1 MKKTLFFVFTF
12 CLAALMGNAQG
23 GLDSIMPVRG
33 LCIGAPN
40 NEEVDLF
47 VKFISE
53 DLKNMGVNTLVLM
66 VDFGFEYESHPELRS
81 ENALSKS
88 DVAKL
93 VFACRDAHIQ
103 VIPQINL
110 LGHQSWHETVNPL
123 LREYPEFDET
133 PHIDM
138 PEKFEWPNDDG
149 LYCKSYCP
157 LHPDVHD
164 VVFALVDELMEVF
177 EAKAFHAGMD
187 EVFYLGDDQCPRCA
201 GIDKSRLF
209 ADEVWRI
216 RNHLAEKGHR
226 LWIWGDRLIDGK
238 ATGMGMWEASMNHTA
253 RAIDMIPKDIVICDW
268 HYERPD
274 HTAPYF
280 AMHQLDVVTC
290 PYRKPEVALAQ
301 LENMVRYRTHS
312 TPEMTSHFQ
321 GMMQTVWSP
330 AGRFLNTWYGE
341 EEENMRRGGSVVQCF
356 KTLFEEIN
364 NLQESKIP

>member
-1 MKKTLFFVFTF
+1 MKKVLLFTITVCMFTW
-12 CLAALMGNAQG
+12 MGTAQTR
-23 GLDSIMPVRG
+23 LDSILPVRG
-33 LCIGAPN
+33 LCIGAPGH
-40 NEEVDLF
+40 EDVELF
-47 VKFISE
+47 TKFISE
-53 DLKNMGVNTLVLM
+53 DLKDMGVNTLVLM
-66 VDFGFEYESHPELRS
+66 VDFGYAYESHPELRA
-81 ENALSKS
+81 ENPLSKD
-88 DVAKL
+88 DVKKL
-93 VFACRDAHIQ
+93 VEACKDAKIQ
-103 VIPQINL
+103 IIPQINL

-133 PHIDM
+133 PHVRM

-157 LHPDVHD
+157 LHPEVHD

-177 EAKAFHAGMD
+177 EATAFHAGMD
-187 EVFYLGDDQCPRCA
+187 EVFYLGDDRCPRCA
-201 GIDKSRLF
+201 GIDKARLF

-216 RNHLAEKGHR
+216 RNHLIHGGHQ

-280 AMHQLDVVTC
+280 AMHQLDVVSC
-290 PYRKPEVALAQ
+290 PYRKPEVGIAQ
-301 LENMVRYRTHS
+301 LENLFRYRSQS
-312 TPEMTSHFQ
+312 TPDMAARFQ

-330 AGRFLNTWYGE
+330 AGRFLRAWYGE
-341 EEENMRRGGSVVQCF
+341 EEDNVRRGGSVVESF
-356 KTLFEEIN
+356 RTLFETMNRLE
-364 NLQESKIP
+364 